1 MECVPRWVTSTS
13 TNVTTHWDP
22 PTQQNGIILAYYIRL
37 VRYGIPDSAPL
48 AEANVT
54 STARDVTL
62 MADGLMEGVPYT
74 VQILAENSIGRSVEV
89 CQSID
94 FIAQLGE

>member
-13 TNVTTHWDP
+13 TNVTTQWDP
-22 PTQQNGIILAYYIRL
+22 PTQQNGIILAYCIRL

-74 VQILAENSIGRSVEV
+74 VQIRAENSIGRSVEV